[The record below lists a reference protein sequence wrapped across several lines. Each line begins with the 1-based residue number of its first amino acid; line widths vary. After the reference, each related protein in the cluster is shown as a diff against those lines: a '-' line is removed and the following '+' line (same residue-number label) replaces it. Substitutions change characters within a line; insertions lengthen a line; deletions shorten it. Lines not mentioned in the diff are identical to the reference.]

1 MRFVTFAHDSTAH
14 LGTHVTEHEIL
25 DLTGVSGGDPAFESM
40 LALIDGGPTAL
51 KQARAWADPTTRT
64 DSTLAA
70 HIHRLED
77 VDPLSPI
84 PRPRKNVFCV
94 GLNYVSH
101 VEMNARALGLP
112 IEIPEVPLFFD
123 KPVTAVVGPGAPIVL
138 DPRLTAQLDYEVEL
152 AIVIGRGGSW
162 ISETDASAHIFGYT
176 LANDV
181 SARDLQFRT
190 SQFLYGKG
198 QDSYCPIGPA
208 ITTPDEVGDL
218 AGVTVELLVNGEVR
232 QRESAGNM
240 LFSPASVISRLSQG
254 ITLEPG
260 DIITL
265 GTPGGCGYQLT
276 PTAFL
281 RHGDI
286 VECRATGIGRLAN
299 PVAAI

>member
-1 MRFVTFAHDSTAH
+1 MKFVTFTREGTSRLGAHF
-14 LGTHVTEHEIL
+14 TEDGIL
-25 DLTGVSGGDPAFESM
+25 DLTGVSGGDPAFASM
-40 LALIDGGPTAL
+40 LALIDNGPTAL
-51 KQARAWADPTTRT
+51 KQARAWAEFAP
-64 DSTLAA
+64 AE
-70 HIHRLED
+70 HIHPLDD
-77 VDPLSPI
+77 VELLSPI

-112 IEIPEVPLFFD
+112 IEIPEIPLFFD
-123 KPVTAVVGPGAPIVL
+123 KPVTAVVGPGAPIIL

-152 AIVIGRGGSW
+152 AIVIGRGGTW
-162 ISETDASAHIFGYT
+162 ISEIDAPDHIFGYT

-218 AGVTVELLVNGEVR
+218 GEVTVELLVNDEVR
-232 QRESAGNM
+232 QQESAGNM
-240 LFSPASVISRLSQG
+240 LFSPAAAISWLSQG

-286 VECRATGIGRLAN
+286 VECHATGIGRLVN
-299 PVAAI
+299 PVTAIR